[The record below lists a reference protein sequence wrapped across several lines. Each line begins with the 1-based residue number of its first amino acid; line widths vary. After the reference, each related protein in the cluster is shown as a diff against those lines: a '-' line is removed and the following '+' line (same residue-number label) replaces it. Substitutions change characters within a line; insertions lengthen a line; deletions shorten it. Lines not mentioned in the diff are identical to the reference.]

1 VHCFFL
7 ITMAGCHEKGN
18 FRRKRNGQGI
28 VIAPDGIEYM
38 PLAFSGFMSYE
49 GEKVFYAKLSGD
61 EALAYNELQTGFY
74 YYKDDAYKKSVLY
87 YQPADSEWGEY
98 YRRVDCPDL
107 EIKIENAMQF
117 VFQPLTLVNWKNRRG
132 IKGEENVEAFLQELQ
147 AIKPLTEAE
156 IIELIESDAA
166 YVEGA
171 IGNSRIYSAMET
183 DDRLVVMWYVITFNH
198 RPYAIS
204 AGENMKE
211 TYYVLPEKWVKVLLG
226 EK

>member
-1 VHCFFL
+1 
-7 ITMAGCHEKGN
+7 M
-18 FRRKRNGQGI
+18 
-28 VIAPDGIEYM
+28 
-38 PLAFSGFMSYE
+38 
-49 GEKVFYAKLSGD
+49 
-61 EALAYNELQTGFY
+61 
-74 YYKDDAYKKSVLY
+74 
-87 YQPADSEWGEY
+87 
-98 YRRVDCPDL
+98 

-211 TYYVLPEKWVKVLLG
+211 TYYVLPEKMGESVVRRKVMATIHFIVGLPCSGKTTFAKKLEKSEKALLLSPDDWQIRIFDNNLYG
-226 EK
+226 FSEAENIQHSLYHDRIEAIMWMWRYA